1 MIVSIMIPIPISR
14 SDVPNEKLKLQLCTT
29 EVAEIVC
36 HEARPVN
43 AIALRPASWE
53 RWVVGDI

>member
-14 SDVPNEKLKLQLCTT
+14 SDVPNEKLKLCTT